1 MKVKPFPLGTA
12 RVQFFVVLLLGLSLL
27 GVASAAEPPAGESVP
42 PAVPDNSRDIS
53 GDWKFEIGGRS
64 KQSGVVKLTRDAT
77 LDSDGFQA
85 FTGPATYVDGTTSSK
100 PWKVGV
106 RGNDVAVLTEFVVV
120 SCAGSFDERGRIK
133 GRCKFVEDYL
143 GPLLMVRI
151 ADSE

>member
-1 MKVKPFPLGTA
+1 MKMKHFPWTVL
-12 RVQFFVVLLLGLSLL
+12 RVHFFVALLLGLWPLEF
-27 GVASAAEPPAGESVP
+27 ASATEPPAGESAPSPVR
-42 PAVPDNSRDIS
+42 ANRDIS

-64 KQSGVVKLTRDAT
+64 KQSGIVKLTRDAT
-77 LDSDGFQA
+77 LDSDGFEV
-85 FTGPATYVDGTTSSK
+85 FTGPVTYADGTTSSK

-106 RGNDVAVLTEFVVV
+106 RGNDVAILTEFAVV

-143 GPLLMVRI
+143 GPLLMIRI